1 MTELCLMGFRRNN
14 TILWDGCT
22 DKSVAAWCRRKAI
35 ADRAHCP
42 VNEIPLDTPEKCV
55 LTVEPVDTDAIKL
68 ELITWVS
75 TSKPR
80 QPKWTNEGVVLAID
94 IILRHDYERL
104 LTKGYVDHICK
115 FDESR

>member
-1 MTELCLMGFRRNN
+1 MGFRRNN